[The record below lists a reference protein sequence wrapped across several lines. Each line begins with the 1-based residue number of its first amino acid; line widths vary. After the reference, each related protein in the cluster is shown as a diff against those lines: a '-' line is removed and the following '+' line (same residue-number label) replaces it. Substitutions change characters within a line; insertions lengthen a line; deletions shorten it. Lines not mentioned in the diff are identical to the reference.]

1 MNKIHWETSE
11 VRNGMRAVI
20 GSITLPSGRKR
31 IEYSLVSVV
40 EIETAHPATLR
51 LTLALIV
58 HSLKRKLDRATDL
71 PAPSYEAVRAAAY
84 AELRKLPIV
93 W

>member
-1 MNKIHWETSE
+1 MTKIHWETSE
-11 VRNGMRAVI
+11 VRHGMRAVI

-31 IEYSLVSVV
+31 VEYSLVSAV

-71 PAPSYEAVRAAAY
+71 PAPSFEAVRAVAL
-84 AELRKLPIV
+84 AELAKRGPV